1 MAEIFGP
8 YSDRLIP
15 SDNPAILCGALQQA
29 LDENPEDQDRKSLQ
43 LADYIATR
51 FSLSRMVDGVIDGY
65 RMVLAARVQS

>member
-1 MAEIFGP
+1 
-8 YSDRLIP
+8 
-15 SDNPAILCGALQQA
+15 LQQA

-43 LADYIATR
+43 LGDYIATR